1 MDVVFFELNGILTA
15 IYKALATVVAWST
28 THGVHLFSWYI
39 TFFELWCGVLIGSI
53 LLSFVVYDDDGA
65 TDVEE

>member
-15 IYKALATVVAWST
+15 IYSALSAVVVWST
-28 THGVHLFSWYI
+28 THGVHIFDWYI
-39 TFFELWCGVLIGSI
+39 TFLELWCGVMIGGI

-65 TDVEE
+65 TDVED